1 MDTAITCSV
10 PQLYYTADGE
20 VRAEEENKV
29 TSHPNNI
36 DGVNNNSNSRVI
48 ARLMFVVVGMF
59 GFGFA
64 MVPLYDVFC
73 KVTGFGGRSLQK
85 TESAPARIDDD
96 REITV
101 EFVASVGKHAY
112 MEFRPKVAK
121 IKIRPGQ
128 YVQTSFFAT
137 NLNRTPITGRAI
149 YNVAPA
155 EGSLYFH
162 KTECFCFN
170 HQPLDG
176 ETATEMPLQFIVDQ
190 ELPKDIRT
198 ITLSYTI
205 FDVTEMVGGVAAR

>member
-1 MDTAITCSV
+1 MTGKRELRS
-10 PQLYYTADGE
+10 
-20 VRAEEENKV
+20 
-29 TSHPNNI
+29 
-36 DGVNNNSNSRVI
+36 SNRRVV
-48 ARLMFVVVGMF
+48 LMTGAAVVLMF

-73 KVTGFGGRSLQK
+73 QVTGFGGRALQS
-85 TESAPARIDDD
+85 TATAPARIDED

-121 IKIRPGQ
+121 MKIRPGQ
-128 YVQTSFFAT
+128 YVQTSFIAT

-162 KTECFCFN
+162 KTECFCFTE
-170 HQPLDG
+170 QAFKAG
-176 ETATEMPLQFIVDQ
+176 EEREMPLVFSISPD
-190 ELPKDIRT
+190 LPDNIRT
-198 ITLSYTI
+198 ISLSYT
-205 FDVTEMVGGVAAR
+205 FYDKTTNKQVAQLTTQGE